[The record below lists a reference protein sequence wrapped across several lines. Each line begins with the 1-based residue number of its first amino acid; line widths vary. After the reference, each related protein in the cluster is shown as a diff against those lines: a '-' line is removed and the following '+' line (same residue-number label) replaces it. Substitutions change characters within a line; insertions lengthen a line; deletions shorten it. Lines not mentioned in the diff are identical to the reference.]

1 MLYQK
6 NWYRWKEHLSIVPTV
21 CLLCLWSMITWILT
35 RTKLKRISVEK
46 IFDFVLFKIEWNR
59 SDSNTLDHAA
69 PRNFVIQY
77 IDDTFLW
84 WNESKLVIEANFG
97 ALNVFSRCGITKHDW
112 VWNFYFTLMSTW
124 LHDLMRLF
132 WMGWGKKQLYRE
144 SLTSKRDYCHDLN
157 EFFSTSIKSAHF
169 HPNLQVFDPN
179 FIVNLF
185 SSRYIDEYWNLKQ
198 SKKKASQAFL
208 ISYKHQ

>member
-1 MLYQK
+1 
-6 NWYRWKEHLSIVPTV
+6 
-21 CLLCLWSMITWILT
+21 MITWILT
-35 RTKLKRISVEK
+35 RTKLKRISVGK

-132 WMGWGKKQLYRE
+132 WMGWGKKTIASWLLDFNSRLLSWFEWILFDFNQICTFSPKSSSFRPEFHCE
-144 SLTSKRDYCHDLN
+144 S
-157 EFFSTSIKSAHF
+157 
-169 HPNLQVFDPN
+169 
-179 FIVNLF
+179 
-185 SSRYIDEYWNLKQ
+185 
-198 SKKKASQAFL
+198 FL
-208 ISYKHQ
+208 IKINWWVLTPLLQEGSVHLEY